1 MKAKNTQTEVTT
13 PLFTPA
19 AAPVKTPAPKKT
31 PTPKKVTAKTG
42 ATQTSYWA
50 VTNPEGQVQLRSIRG
65 SRDKSRN
72 SFLSTN
78 HNRNTWGVY
87 SQRGYR
93 SVRVNLS
100 IV

>member
-1 MKAKNTQTEVTT
+1 MKKTQTAT
-13 PLFTPA
+13 PTAPAQTPA
-19 AAPVKTPAPKKT
+19 
-31 PTPKKVTAKTG
+31 PKKVTAKNGT
-42 ATQTSYWA
+42 AQTAYWA
-50 VTNPEGQVQLRSIRG
+50 VANPEGQIQLRSIRG
-65 SRDKSRN
+65 SRDKSRA
-72 SFLSTN
+72 SFLHTN